1 MIDDWLVLTGMYNR
15 QNYMQATN
23 DNYINNIDMKNEK
36 LIKIG
41 LKMAL
46 NN

>member
-1 MIDDWLVLTGMYNR
+1 
-15 QNYMQATN
+15 MQATN

>member
-1 MIDDWLVLTGMYNR
+1 
-15 QNYMQATN
+15 MQATN
-23 DNYINNIDMKNEK
+23 DNYINNIDMKKEK